1 MMSDSEFLPTP
12 GLPVR
17 GAQGNPGSNES
28 HFPSPFSLQGE
39 IALVTGGGSGLGLAI
54 ARCMAAAGARV
65 VLAGR
70 REEVLD
76 EAVASIGSGALGIV
90 HDVTRLDSLPQLVAQ
105 VEAQA
110 GPLSILVNNAGVHL
124 KKPALTTSDQE
135 FAELVQIHLFAAF
148 GLARE
153 AATGML
159 ARGKGSILFIA
170 SMASLFGIPEITAYS
185 AVKSAVLGLTRTL
198 AVEWSGAGVRVNAV
212 VPGWIDVGMARIT
225 LERDPER
232 KARILARTPLGRL
245 GNPEDVGWA
254 AVYLCSPAASFV
266 TGSALVV
273 DGGAAVGF

>member
-1 MMSDSEFLPTP
+1 
-12 GLPVR
+12 
-17 GAQGNPGSNES
+17 
-28 HFPSPFSLQGE
+28 LQGE

-76 EAVASIGSGALGIV
+76 EAVVSIGSGALGIV

-124 KKPALTTSDQE
+124 KKPALATSDQE

-148 GLARE
+148 ALARE

-245 GNPEDVGWA
+245 GSPEDVGWA
-254 AVYLCSPAASFV
+254 SVYLCSPAASFV

>member
-1 MMSDSEFLPTP
+1 M
-12 GLPVR
+12 
-17 GAQGNPGSNES
+17 
-28 HFPSPFSLQGE
+28 
-39 IALVTGGGSGLGLAI
+39 
-54 ARCMAAAGARV
+54 
-65 VLAGR
+65 
-70 REEVLD
+70 
-76 EAVASIGSGALGIV
+76 GIV
-90 HDVTRLDSLPQLVAQ
+90 HDVTRLDSLPRLVAQ

-124 KKPALTTSDQE
+124 KKPALATSDQE
-135 FAELVQIHLFAAF
+135 FTSLVQIHLFAAF

-153 AATGML
+153 AAKGML
-159 ARGKGSILFIA
+159 AREKGSILFIA

-198 AVEWSGAGVRVNAV
+198 AVEWSGRGVRVNAV

-245 GNPEDVGWA
+245 GSPEDVGWA

>member
-1 MMSDSEFLPTP
+1 
-12 GLPVR
+12 
-17 GAQGNPGSNES
+17 
-28 HFPSPFSLQGE
+28 
-39 IALVTGGGSGLGLAI
+39 
-54 ARCMAAAGARV
+54 
-65 VLAGR
+65 
-70 REEVLD
+70 
-76 EAVASIGSGALGIV
+76 
-90 HDVTRLDSLPQLVAQ
+90 VAQ
-105 VEAQA
+105 LEAQA

-148 GLARE
+148 ALARE

-245 GNPEDVGWA
+245 GSPEDVGWA
-254 AVYLCSPAASFV
+254 SVYLCSPAASFI
-266 TGSALVV
+266 TGSALVI